1 MFSGN
6 FRGINMPAK
15 IPITDNHMHI
25 DPRARGLEAVKEF
38 QKSGGTHIILVTK
51 PSWSLGIT
59 VKKPEDYLAVFEETV
74 EIASKIREIG
84 VGAFP
89 VLGVHPAEISKLTE
103 YMELPEATETMKK
116 GLELAAGYVERGLA
130 VGIKSGRPHYPV
142 SSEVWAASNEV
153 MEHAFFLGKEQD
165 CAVQLHTEN
174 VEEPELHDIA
184 ERAKKTGIKMYR
196 VVKHYSPPLVK
207 TCEELGIFPGV
218 IAVKGAIEQALGEGT
233 RFMMETDY
241 IDDPDR
247 PGAVLGPKTIP
258 KRTLKLIETH
268 GEEPFWVVHK
278 ENPEKVYDIEIE
290 L

>member
-1 MFSGN
+1 
-6 FRGINMPAK
+6 MPAK

-25 DPRARGLEAVKEF
+25 DPRARGLEAVKDF
-38 QKSGGTHIILVTK
+38 MNSGGTHIILVTK
-51 PSWSLGIT
+51 PSWSLGLM
-59 VKKPEDYLAVFEETV
+59 VKKPEDYLKVFDETV
-74 EIASKIREIG
+74 EIASKIREMG

-103 YMELPEATETMKK
+103 YMELPEATEIMKK
-116 GLELAAGYVERGLA
+116 GLEIASGYVEKGLA

-142 SSEVWAASNEV
+142 TAEVWAASNEI
-153 MEHAFFLGKEQD
+153 MEYAFSLGKEQD
-165 CAVQLHTEN
+165 CAVQLHTES
-174 VEEPELHDIA
+174 VEEPELQDIA
-184 ERAKKTGIKMYR
+184 ERARKVGIKMYR

-207 TCEELGIFPGV
+207 TCEELGLFPGV
-218 IAVKGAIEQALGEGT
+218 ISVKGAIEKALEEGT

-258 KRTLKLIETH
+258 KRTIKLMETYS
-268 GEEPFWVVHK
+268 EEPFWIIHK
-278 ENPEKVYDIEIE
+278 ENPEKVYSIEIE

>member
-1 MFSGN
+1 MK
-6 FRGINMPAK
+6 MPAK
-15 IPITDNHMHI
+15 VPITDNHMHI

-38 QKSGGTHIILVTK
+38 KNSGGTHIILVTK

-59 VKKPEDYLAVFEETV
+59 VKKPEDYLKVFDETV
-74 EIASKIREIG
+74 EIASKIRELG

-103 YMELPEATETMKK
+103 YMELQKATEIMEK
-116 GLELAAGYVERGLA
+116 GLELASGYVDKGLA

-142 SSEVWAASNEV
+142 PAEVWAASNEI
-153 MEHAFFLGKEQD
+153 MEYAFSLGKEQD
-165 CAVQLHTEN
+165 CAVQLHTES
-174 VEEPELHDIA
+174 VGEPELQDIA

-207 TCEELGIFPGV
+207 TCEELGLFPGV
-218 IAVKGAIEQALGEGT
+218 ISVKGAIEQALEEGT

-258 KRTLKLIETH
+258 RRTIKLMETY
-268 GEEPFWVVHK
+268 GEEPFWTIHK

-290 L
+290 I

>member
-1 MFSGN
+1 MH
-6 FRGINMPAK
+6 K
-15 IPITDNHMHI
+15 QVPITDNHMHI

-38 QKSGGTHIILVTK
+38 KNSGGTHIILVTK
-51 PSWSLGIT
+51 PSWSLGIM
-59 VKKPEDYLAVFEETV
+59 VKKPEDYIKVFDETV

-103 YMELPEATETMKK
+103 YMELPEATEIMKK
-116 GLELAAGYVERGLA
+116 GLEIASGYVEKGLA

-142 SSEVWAASNEV
+142 TEEVLEASNEI
-153 MEHAFFLGKEQD
+153 MEYAFSLAKEQD
-165 CAVQLHTEN
+165 CAVQLHTES
-174 VEEPELHDIA
+174 VGEPELKDIA
-184 ERAKKTGIKMYR
+184 GRARKIGIKMHR
-196 VVKHYSPPLVK
+196 VVKHYSPPLVRV
-207 TCEELGIFPGV
+207 CEELGIFPGV
-218 IAVKGAIEQALGEGT
+218 ISVKGAIEQALEEGT

-241 IDDPDR
+241 IDDPER

-258 KRTLKLIETH
+258 KRTMKLMETY
-268 GEEPFWVVHK
+268 GEEPFWIIHK